1 MTSPIIPDFILKM
14 FEKEVTKINLL
25 IIEKICNHY
34 ELDIH
39 DVKQQLSNDLNINFD
54 IINDNIEQIKVVKK
68 HNSKPDTDNI
78 DKTSLCIARV
88 FIQSDL
94 KVIECSRHKVDGNE
108 FCKLH
113 LKLHQSNTLKY
124 GTIND
129 KKPDEIS
136 TAKLNRKNKRNI
148 Y

>member
-68 HNSKPDTDNI
+68 HN
-78 DKTSLCIARV
+78 
-88 FIQSDL
+88 
-94 KVIECSRHKVDGNE
+94 
-108 FCKLH
+108 
-113 LKLHQSNTLKY
+113 
-124 GTIND
+124 
-129 KKPDEIS
+129 
-136 TAKLNRKNKRNI
+136 
-148 Y
+148 